1 MDENVVVKQ
10 TRKGN
15 FLYISAAV
23 AMSLLYLFL
32 LFSNIG
38 TMLQNSLIQVLFW
51 VIMAFGFLFFAGCSF
66 FIIKRALSKKDILTV
81 TADGITDNSSALAF
95 GFIPWSD
102 MERIYLD
109 SVMKNTFIEIQLKNE
124 EAYISRFRGI
134 RKWMILAN
142 RRMGHQAVCITLN
155 SSGVS
160 PQKLLVKL
168 QERLSASQRNA
179 ADQ

>member
-1 MDENVVVKQ
+1 MDKNIVVKQ

-15 FLYISAAV
+15 FFYICAALG
-23 AMSLLYLFL
+23 MSLLYLFL
-32 LFSNIG
+32 LFLDIG
-38 TMLQNSLIQVLFW
+38 TILQSRLLQVLFR
-51 VIMAFGFLFFAGCSF
+51 VIMAFGFFFFACCSF
-66 FIIKRALSKKDILTV
+66 FIIKRALSGKNILTV

-109 SVMKNTFIEIQLKNE
+109 SFMKNKFIEIQVKNE

-134 RKWMILAN
+134 RKWVVLAN

-168 QERLSASQRNA
+168 QERLSAARQNA
-179 ADQ
+179 VDR

>member
-1 MDENVVVKQ
+1 MDENIVVKQ
-10 TRKGN
+10 TWKGN
-15 FLYISAAV
+15 FFYTCGALG
-23 AMSLLYLFL
+23 MSLLCLFL
-32 LFSNIG
+32 LFSDIG
-38 TMLQNSLIQVLFW
+38 PSLQSSLPQVLFRI
-51 VIMAFGFLFFAGCSF
+51 IMAFGFFFFTCCCF

-95 GFIPWSD
+95 GFILWSD

-109 SVMKNTFIEIQLKNE
+109 SVMRNTFIEVQLKNE
-124 EAYISRFRGI
+124 EAYISRFHGI
-134 RKWMILAN
+134 RKWMMLAN

-168 QERLSASQRNA
+168 QDRLSAARRNA